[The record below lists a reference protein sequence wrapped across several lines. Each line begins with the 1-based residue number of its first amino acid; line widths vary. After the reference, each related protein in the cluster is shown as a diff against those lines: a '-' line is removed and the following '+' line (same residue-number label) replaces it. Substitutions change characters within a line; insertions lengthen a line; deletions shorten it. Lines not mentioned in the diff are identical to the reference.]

1 MENVDTDNLDTLVSD
16 GAGNTLYLIDAMA
29 LAYRAHYI
37 FINRPLINS
46 KGQNTSAAY
55 GFTNSLLKLINDQEI
70 EHIAVVFD
78 VVGEGGTFR
87 EDIYE
92 DYKAH
97 RDPPPDDLLENL
109 PYIKEIVRAMDI
121 PVVEMDGVEADD
133 VIGTLARNAEQDGAK
148 VVIVSP
154 DKDFKQLL
162 SEQVSI
168 YKPARGDQDFEILTD
183 ASFREEME
191 LAPAQFVDMLA
202 LWGDASDNVPGV
214 PLIGEKTSAKLL
226 REYHDIETLIAH
238 AEDVGGK
245 RGQNL
250 QEYAD
255 QARMSKRLV
264 QIKTDL
270 DIALDWHTLLAAT
283 PEEDDLREVFEEL
296 EFGSLIDRFGINDDE
311 AARDETTDSGATG
324 NGSADASDGDGA
336 LSFDFGPYEE
346 VKAIDPSAVEYGFLQ
361 NREELADFAD
371 TLAAQDRYAFDT
383 ETTSTDP
390 HYASLVGMSFAWTPR
405 EAVYVPT
412 PMPDGTSTDDVLE
425 VLGPILERDTT
436 KVAHNMKYD
445 RLVMRRH
452 GVQIGGPIID
462 TMVGHY
468 LLAPEETHNLTDV
481 ARSVLNYKMVPI
493 TELIGEGASQVSM
506 RDVDVKDAA
515 RYACEDADITLQV
528 ADEIEEE
535 LGEVDLAEFAHDI
548 EYPLIDVLTDMEAAG
563 IRVDTD
569 VLDAISKRLAKELDE
584 MESRIF
590 ELAGEEFNINSPQQL
605 GVILFEKLGMPVL
618 AKTSTGN
625 PSTKES
631 VLQELSTDHEIP
643 GLVLDWRKTYKL
655 KSTYLDSLGDLVHPE
670 TDRIHTSFNQT
681 RTATGRLSSSDPNL
695 QNIPVRTAVGR
706 EIRKAFIP
714 QDGWT
719 LLAADY
725 AQIELRIL
733 ASMSGDEAMQET
745 FRANGD
751 IHTDAAARVYDIDP
765 DEVTRDQRRKA
776 KEVNYGIP
784 YGVSPWGLA
793 QRLRVPVEEAQ
804 ELINQYQKSYPG
816 VSRLLNELVEKA
828 RKNKYAETLL
838 GRRRYVPTIDSSNSN
853 QRGFAERVAVNMP
866 IQGTQADM
874 IKIAMNR
881 VHERLTQ
888 EGLDSRMLLQ
898 VHDELVF
905 ELPSNEE
912 EALRTAVEEEM
923 RDALPLDGVPVVVD
937 IDVGDNW
944 LDAH

>member
-1 MENVDTDNLDTLVSD
+1 MENLVHESSNGD
-16 GAGNTLYLIDAMA
+16 GNTLYLIDAMA

-37 FINRPLINS
+37 FISRPLINS
-46 KGQNTSAAY
+46 KGQNTSASY

-70 EHIAVVFD
+70 DHIAVVFD
-78 VVGEGGTFR
+78 AVGAGGTFR

-97 RDPPPDDLLENL
+97 RDPPPEELLENL
-109 PYIKEIVRAMDI
+109 PFIKEIVQAMDI
-121 PVVEMDGVEADD
+121 PVVEMEGVEADD
-133 VIGTLARNAEQDGAK
+133 VIGTLARNAEEDGAE

-162 SEQVSI
+162 SERVRI
-168 YKPARGDQDFEILTD
+168 YKPARGDQDFEIITD
-183 ASFREEME
+183 DDFREEYG
-191 LAPAQFVDMLA
+191 LDPTQFVDMLA
-202 LWGDASDNVPGV
+202 LWGDSSDNVPGV
-214 PLIGEKTSAKLL
+214 PNIGEKTSMKYLKK
-226 REYHDIETLIAH
+226 YHDVEGCIDNADEI
-238 AEDVGGK
+238 GGK

-250 QEYAD
+250 VEFAD
-255 QARMSKRLV
+255 DARMSKELV
-264 QIKTDL
+264 RIKTDL
-270 DIALDWHTLLAAT
+270 DVALDWHTLLAAQ
-283 PEEDDLREVFEEL
+283 PKMEKLKVLFSEL
-296 EFGSLIDRFGINDDE
+296 EFESLLDRFDVEVEEADE
-311 AARDETTDSGATG
+311 VEEGE
-324 NGSADASDGDGA
+324 N
-336 LSFDFGPYEE
+336 LEFDFGPYEE
-346 VKAIDPSAVEYGFLQ
+346 VKTIDADAVDYSFLK
-361 NREELADFAD
+361 NRHELEQFVE
-371 TLAAQDRYAFDT
+371 TLTEQERYAFDT

-390 HYASLVGMSFAWTPR
+390 HYASLVGMSFAW
-405 EAVYVPT
+405 EDGVAVYVPT
-412 PMPDGTSTDDVLE
+412 PMPDGTSTDDVLD
-425 VLGPILERDTT
+425 LIGPILERETT
-436 KVAHNMKYD
+436 KIAHNMKYD
-445 RLVMRRH
+445 MLVMRRH
-452 GVQIGGPIID
+452 GVELGGPVLD

-468 LLAPEETHNLTDV
+468 LFAPEENHNLNDV

-506 RDVDVKDAA
+506 RDVEVKEAA

-528 ADEIEEE
+528 AEKLEEK
-535 LGEVDLAEFAHDI
+535 LQEVDLNEVADDI
-548 EYPLIDVLTDMEAAG
+548 EYPLVRVLADMEFVG

-569 VLDAISKRLAKELDE
+569 VLDRISERLAGELDE
-584 MESRIF
+584 LEGRIY

-605 GVILFEKLGMPVL
+605 GEILFEKLDMPVIS
-618 AKTSTGN
+618 KTSTGN

-655 KSTYLDSLGDLVHPE
+655 KSTYLDSLGELVHPE
-670 TDRIHTSFNQT
+670 TGRIHTSFNQT

-706 EIRKAFIP
+706 EIREAFVP
-714 QDGWT
+714 QDDWQ

-745 FRANGD
+745 FRTGGD
-751 IHTDAAARVYDIDP
+751 IHTDAAARVYGIDP
-765 DEVTRDQRRKA
+765 ADVTRDQRRKA

-793 QRLRVPVEEAQ
+793 QRLRVPVGEAQ
-804 ELINQYQKSYPG
+804 DLITQYQKSYPG
-816 VSRLLNELVEKA
+816 VSTLLNQLVEKA
-828 RKNKYAETLL
+828 RQNGYAETML
-838 GRRRYVPTIDSSNSN
+838 GRRRYIPEIDSSNSN
-853 QRGFAERVAVNMP
+853 RRSWAERVAVNMP

-881 VHERLTQ
+881 VHERLAS
-888 EGLDSRMLLQ
+888 EALEARMLLQ

-905 ELPSNEE
+905 EMPPAEE
-912 EALRTAVEEEM
+912 AALRTLVEEEM

-937 IDVGDNW
+937 IDAGDNW

>member
-1 MENVDTDNLDTLVSD
+1 MENLTSD
-16 GAGNTLYLIDAMA
+16 PSNGNGNTLYLIDAMA
-29 LAYRAHYI
+29 LAYRAHFI
-37 FINRPLINS
+37 FISRPLINS
-46 KGQNTSAAY
+46 KGQNTSASY

-70 EHIAVVFD
+70 DHIAVVFD

-97 RDPPPDDLLENL
+97 RDPPPEELLENL
-109 PYIKEIVRAMDI
+109 PFIKEIVRAMDI
-121 PVVEMDGVEADD
+121 PVVEQEGVEADD
-133 VIGTLARNAEQDGAK
+133 VIGTLARSAEADGAE

-162 SEQVSI
+162 SESIRI
-168 YKPARGDQDFEILTD
+168 YKPARGDQDFEIITD
-183 ASFREEME
+183 DDFREEYG
-191 LAPAQFVDMLA
+191 LDPIQFIDMLA
-202 LWGDASDNVPGV
+202 LWGDSSDNVPGV
-214 PLIGEKTSAKLL
+214 PNIGEKTSMKYLKKYKDV
-226 REYHDIETLIAH
+226 EGCIEAADEI
-238 AEDVGGK
+238 GGK

-250 QEYAD
+250 VEFAD
-255 QARMSKRLV
+255 DARMSKDLV
-264 QIKTDL
+264 RIKTDL
-270 DIALDWHTLLAAT
+270 PVPLDWYTLLASKPDT
-283 PEEDDLREVFEEL
+283 KKLEKLFEEL
-296 EFGSLIDRFGINDDE
+296 EFESLLDRVNIGSSSDE
-311 AARDETTDSGATG
+311 
-324 NGSADASDGDGA
+324 DASDENATGDGEA
-336 LSFDFGPYEE
+336 SEGDNLAFDFGPYEKVQE
-346 VKAIDPSAVEYGFLQ
+346 IDADAVDYSFLQ
-361 NREELADFAD
+361 NRNQLSEFAE
-371 TLAAQDRYAFDT
+371 TLAKQDRYAFDT

-390 HYASLVGMSFAWTPR
+390 HYASLVGMSFAWTEG
-405 EAVYVPT
+405 EAVYIPT
-412 PMPDGTSTDDVLE
+412 PMPDGTSTEDVLD
-425 VLGPILERDTT
+425 VIGPILEQDTT

-445 RLVMRRH
+445 MLVMRRH
-452 GVQIGGPIID
+452 GVALGGPVVD

-468 LLAPEETHNLTDV
+468 LLAPEENHNLNDV
-481 ARSVLNYKMVPI
+481 ARSLLNYKMVPI
-493 TELIGEGASQVSM
+493 SDLIGEGANELSM
-506 RDVDVKDAA
+506 RDVEVKDAA
-515 RYACEDADITLQV
+515 PYACEDADITLQV
-528 ADEIEEE
+528 ASVLEEE
-535 LGEVDLAEFAHDI
+535 LEEVDLAEFATDI
-548 EYPLIDVLTDMEAAG
+548 EYPLVRVLTEMEHTG

-569 VLDAISKRLAKELDE
+569 VLDSISERLAGELDE
-584 MESRIF
+584 LEERIF
-590 ELAGEEFNINSPQQL
+590 EIAGEEFNINSPQQL
-605 GVILFEKLGMPVL
+605 GEILFEKMDMPVL

-655 KSTYLDSLGDLVHPE
+655 KSTYLDSLGGLVHPE
-670 TDRIHTSFNQT
+670 TNRLHTSFNQT

-714 QDGWT
+714 KDGWS

-745 FRANGD
+745 FRTGGD
-751 IHTDAAARVYDIDP
+751 IHTDAGARVYGIDP
-765 DEVTRDQRRKA
+765 DDVTRDQRRKA

-793 QRLRVPVEEAQ
+793 QRLRVPVGEAQ
-804 ELINQYQKSYPG
+804 ELINQYQKSYSG

-828 RKNKYAETLL
+828 RQNKYAETLL
-838 GRRRYVPTIDSSNSN
+838 GRRRYIPEIDASNSN
-853 QRGFAERVAVNMP
+853 RRSWAERVAVNMP

-881 VHERLTQ
+881 VHERMEE
-888 EGLDSRMLLQ
+888 EGFTARMLLQ

-905 ELPSNEE
+905 ETPPEE
-912 EALRTAVEEEM
+912 EDALRALVETEM
-923 RDALPLDGVPVVVD
+923 SEALPLEGVPVLVD
-937 IDVGDNW
+937 IDSGPNW